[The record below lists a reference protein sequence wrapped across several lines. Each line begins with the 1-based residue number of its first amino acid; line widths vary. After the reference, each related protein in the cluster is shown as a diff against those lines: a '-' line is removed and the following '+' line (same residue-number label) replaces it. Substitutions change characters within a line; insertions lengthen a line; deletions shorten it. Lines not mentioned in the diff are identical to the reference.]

1 MCFLIVRCA
10 QCDFVQRQ
18 ITMSNVTL
26 REEEKEEEEEF
37 ERERD
42 LVLLVVHTNIG

>member
-18 ITMSNVTL
+18 MTMSNVTL
-26 REEEKEEEEEF
+26 REEEKKEEEEF

>member
-18 ITMSNVTL
+18 MTMSNVTL

-37 ERERD
+37 ERD